1 MQTINI
7 LVSLFILS
15 LQNLSRMVFSFY
27 LVYDFSA
34 HALLIKNIRL
44 S

>member
-1 MQTINI
+1 MQIINI

-27 LVYDFSA
+27 LVYDFSTY
-34 HALLIKNIRL
+34 ALLIKNIRL
-44 S
+44 P